1 MIRAYSVMEKEFFL
15 TDVVSQNELDD
26 LIGKVEWLWV
36 DCSDLDDE
44 ETMIIQGLLGIETK
58 ILSEIE
64 KGRIHPSYEKCRDY
78 TWISTPFV
86 DLKNELELHPM
97 SIFVKESLL
106 VTLRNERSS
115 EFIGSAIKTLK
126 DFVEEGK
133 KVKLCFIVSRLLHE
147 MAVQNSKSMVSFR
160 ELLDRIEEEALEKP
174 RSKAVTH
181 SVFKLKR
188 LVSSLHR
195 LLWVEKEL
203 ISDIREGVIPHVK
216 LTREAKM
223 IVDDAMDDINRELE
237 FVDSYYRSLDSIL
250 TLQDLSLIHG
260 VERTLLYLTVI
271 ILVMNALLIILSQ

>member
-1 MIRAYSVMEKEFFL
+1 MIRAYAVLEKEFYV

-26 LIGKVEWLWV
+26 LSGKVEWLWV
-36 DCSDLDDE
+36 DCSDLDDK

-58 ILSEIE
+58 ILSEIG
-64 KGRIHPSYEKCRDY
+64 KGSIHSSYEKCLDC
-78 TWISTPFV
+78 TWISTPLV
-86 DLKNELELHPM
+86 DLTNELKLHPM
-97 SIFVKESLL
+97 SMIVNERFL

-115 EFIGSAIKTLK
+115 EVIESVIKTLK
-126 DFVEEGK
+126 DFVAEGK
-133 KVKLCFIVSRLLHE
+133 KAKVCFVVSRLIHE

-160 ELLDRIEEEALEKP
+160 EVIDRIEEEALEKP

-203 ISDIREGVIPHVK
+203 IADMKEGVIPHVK
-216 LTREAKM
+216 LTEEAKM

-237 FVDSYYRSLDSIL
+237 FVDSYNGSLDSIL
-250 TLQDLSLIHG
+250 TLQDLSLIHR
-260 VERTLLYLTVI
+260 VERALLYLAVITVVMDAFVI
-271 ILVMNALLIILSQ
+271 ILSH